1 MDRRKEGRGKRLGEL
16 GGWGGG
22 LNCYTLV
29 GLELKV
35 VYSSTV
41 VIFTFGWFVR

>member
-22 LNCYTLV
+22 VKLLYA
-29 GLELKV
+29 
-35 VYSSTV
+35 
-41 VIFTFGWFVR
+41 GWP